1 MQILRALFL
10 QKTLNFFVISQKTR
24 IFAHR
29 IKINK

>member
-1 MQILRALFL
+1 MQILRALFCKKRL
-10 QKTLNFFVISQKTR
+10 TFCYIAKTR